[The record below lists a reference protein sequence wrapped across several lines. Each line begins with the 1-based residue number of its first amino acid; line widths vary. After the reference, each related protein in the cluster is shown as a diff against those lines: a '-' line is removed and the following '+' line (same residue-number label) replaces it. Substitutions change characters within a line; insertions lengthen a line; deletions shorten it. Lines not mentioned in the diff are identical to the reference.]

1 MSYVEVRIERIDAL
15 TITEVNAYQPRK
27 PFETAKLPPYRLEIV
42 TNDDL
47 ALWFDCPQELAD
59 MLEVVWL
66 AHEYGRDGEDEAET
80 LADLRAVMA
89 ARKARQ

>member
-1 MSYVEVRIERIDAL
+1 MTCVEVKVEKIDSL
-15 TITEVNAYQPRK
+15 KITDINAYQPRK
-27 PFETAKLPPYRLEIV
+27 AWETAKLPPYRLEIV

-47 ALWFDCPQELAD
+47 TLWFDCPQELAD

-89 ARKARQ
+89 ARSARQ